1 MPKKPDVHKL
11 NAYTFLG
18 RRMECALTGDHY
30 ADTEDWDKVTCPDC
44 RALRTKETP

>member
-1 MPKKPDVHKL
+1 MTVKKIVHKL

-30 ADTEDWDKVTCPDC
+30 LDTEDWAKVTCPEC
-44 RALRTKETP
+44 LLQKHETTI